1 MSARVVAVAF
11 GVEEVPELLTAAR
24 QYGHVTALTGPE
36 TDAGTLGKFGATV
49 AFVVREG
56 LRDPRAAGHAIRK
69 VCEDVRPELVLGLS
83 TKNSREAFAR
93 ASHSLGAP
101 MVTDCLELTFEG
113 GVVRASRLVLGGGYV
128 ATLEAS
134 GSPVFATLMSGRV
147 EPSESSSQVEPKVIE
162 LKAEGPTNGVV
173 KEVRQVERSAVDL
186 SKAEVVVSV
195 GRGFKRKEDLKLAE
209 ELAKALGAEIGCSRP
224 IAGDLKWMPE
234 DRHIGLSGKWVSP
247 KLYVAVGISGQ
258 MQHIVGIRRS
268 RVIVAVNSDPN
279 APIHKEA
286 DYSVIA
292 DLYQFLPV
300 LTEKLKEVKR

>member
-1 MSARVVAVAF
+1 MSSKVVAVAF
-11 GVEEVPELLTAAR
+11 GAEEVPELLTAAR
-24 QYGHVTALTGPE
+24 QYGNVTVLTGPE
-36 TDAGTLGKFGATV
+36 VDIGALRRFGAV
-49 AFVVREG
+49 AAYVAEDGFM
-56 LRDPRAAGHAIRK
+56 DPRAAGHAVRR
-69 VCEDVRPELVLGLS
+69 VCEEVGPELLLALS
-83 TKNSREAFAR
+83 TKNSREAFTR

-101 MVTDCLELTFEG
+101 MFTDCLELTVEG

-128 ATLEAS
+128 ATQETS
-134 GSPVFATLMSGRV
+134 GSPVFATLMPGRV
-147 EPSESSSQVEPKVIE
+147 TPSEAPSQVDLKVVE
-162 LKAEGPTNGVV
+162 LVTGGPTNGTV
-173 KEVRQVERSAVDL
+173 KEVRPVERSAVDL
-186 SKAEVVVSV
+186 SRAEVVVSV
-195 GRGFKRKEDLKLAE
+195 GRGFKKKEDLKLAE
-209 ELAKALGAEIGCSRP
+209 ELAKALGAELGCSRP

-268 RVIVAVNSDPN
+268 RVIVAINNDPS